1 MQQNAIMREE
11 YEWSNIWWDHA
22 DDADLKRVLLIG
34 DSISVGY
41 TQPVIDRLK
50 DIFHVDRLAN
60 SRSINDPAL
69 FKEINY
75 MLSEYQYEAIHFNNG
90 LHGSHIPD
98 DVYAYFL
105 EHMVQLLIQYG
116 HGAKLVWASST
127 PVTTPGDPST
137 PDTENNALV
146 LRRNALAAGIMQK
159 YNIPINDLNSIVAGR
174 PELSAGDGCHYKAE
188 GYALLGEA
196 VAKVL
201 TQR

>member
-22 DDADLKRVLLIG
+22 DDASLKRVLLIG

-50 DIFHVDRLAN
+50 GIFHVDRLAN
-60 SRSINDPAL
+60 SRGINDPAL
-69 FKEINY
+69 SKEIDY

-90 LHGSHIPD
+90 LHGFHIPD

-105 EHMVQLLIQYG
+105 EHMVQTLIQYG

-127 PVTTPGDPST
+127 PVTTPDA
-137 PDTENNALV
+137 ENNALV
-146 LRRNALAAGIMQK
+146 LRRNALAAGIMQR
-159 YNIPINDLNSIVAGR
+159 YNIAINDLNSIIAER
-174 PELSAGDGCHYKAE
+174 PELSAGDGYHYKAE
-188 GYALLGEA
+188 GYTLLGEA
-196 VAKVL
+196 VTQAL